1 VATRREFS
9 RDDLIEQLRAI
20 GERRGKDTIARSE
33 FLRETGITEWQVMKR
48 FDSWNALVEA
58 AGMRPYRSSSYR

>member
-1 VATRREFS
+1 MATQRELS
-9 RDDLIEQLRAI
+9 RNDLIEQLRAI

-33 FLRETGITEWQVMKR
+33 FLRETGLTEWQVMKQ

-58 AGMRPYRSSSYR
+58 AGLRPYRNRKL